1 LNSNQKHENTKTRKH
16 MKHSALLVDN
26 LRHIHDHGLAV
37 EFTSPKLVSL
47 LTYLRGK
54 QGVTELKA
62 GHSTLKVTTLG
73 NVTKTEAFWSH
84 GSYHRASLHYYEAA
98 TGLKYSVSRDQ
109 NADNENAFF
118 TLNAIIFG
126 GELPAIW
133 RISFG
138 SQADK
143 LRDWLKKWAF
153 TITGSNGL
161 RGQAI
166 SARLAQLMETRR
178 SASNIY
184 ASAEAHHSK
193 YVNDATPEFFRK
205 KHGEARAKLAATL
218 AQIETRTEE
227 IRKAQA
233 EAENEITGEILWDKN
248 WEHSL
253 GLSRSYDKVTH
264 FPATASQYSH
274 PVQSANYS
282 ATVDSAGAISLSS
295 GIRCEFTANQVL
307 AWLKGEAQAPHS
319 SRYGTLQRIEAS
331 TREGAALVLL
341 KCGCHYVDA
350 SNVSAEFAELLK
362 PSHIVTLKP
371 GKPRADFGTPEFAE
385 RLRERFAGKLAEQ
398 ETQRANA
405 IREFADRR
413 AYLEKEETDLPA
425 TIAGLKVR
433 METAKAALD
442 QADKALETAK
452 GVSPLGADSDTLA
465 NLSRLILSSQS
476 FHPSL

>member
-1 LNSNQKHENTKTRKH
+1 

-26 LRHIHDHGLAV
+26 LKHIHDHGLAV

-47 LTYLRGK
+47 LAYLRGK

-84 GSYHRASLHYYEAA
+84 GSYHRASLHYFEPA
-98 TGLKYSVSRDQ
+98 TGLKYTIKRD
-109 NADNENAFF
+109 NGADYENAFF

-138 SQADK
+138 AQADK
-143 LRDWLKKWAF
+143 LRDWLKKWAM

-161 RGQAI
+161 RALAI
-166 SARLAQLMETRR
+166 SARLAQLNETRR

-193 YVNDATPEFFRK
+193 YVNDATPEFFRT

-218 AQIETRTEE
+218 AKIETRTEE
-227 IRKAQA
+227 IRQGQA
-233 EAENEITGEILWDKN
+233 ATQSDIENNMAERLWNGN

-253 GLSRSYDKVTH
+253 GLSRSYEGVTH
-264 FPATASQYSH
+264 FPATAPQYSH

-282 ATVDSAGAISLSS
+282 ATVDSAGAVSLSS
-295 GIRCEFTANQVL
+295 GIRCEFTSNQVL

-319 SRYGTLQRIEAS
+319 SRYGTLQRIEVS
-331 TREGAALVLL
+331 TRDGAALVLL

-362 PSHIVTLKP
+362 PAHIVTLKP
-371 GKPRADFGTPEFAE
+371 GKPRADFGSPEFAE
-385 RLRERFAGKLAEQ
+385 RLRERFAERLAEQ

-425 TIAGLKVR
+425 TIAGLKVK
-433 METAKAALD
+433 MDSAKAALD
-442 QADKALETAK
+442 AADKALETARN
-452 GVSPLGADSDTLA
+452 VSPLGADSETLA

>member
-1 LNSNQKHENTKTRKH
+1 

-62 GHSTLKVTTLG
+62 GHSTLKITTLG

-84 GSYHRASLHYYEAA
+84 GSYHRASLHYFEPA
-98 TGLKYSVSRDQ
+98 TGLKYTVNRD
-109 NADNENAFF
+109 NGADYENAFF
-118 TLNAIIFG
+118 TLNAVIFG

-133 RISFG
+133 KISFG
-138 SQADK
+138 AQADK
-143 LRDWLKKWAF
+143 LRDWLKKWAM

-161 RGQAI
+161 RALAI

-193 YVNDATPEFFRK
+193 YVNDATPEFFRT
-205 KHGEARAKLAATL
+205 KHGEARAKLAKTL
-218 AQIETRTEE
+218 AGIETRTEE
-227 IRKAQA
+227 IRQGQA
-233 EAENEITGEILWDKN
+233 ATQSDIENNMAERLWNGN
-248 WEHSL
+248 WEYSL
-253 GLSRSYDKVTH
+253 GLSRSYEGVTH
-264 FPATASQYSH
+264 FPATASRYSH

-282 ATVDSAGAISLSS
+282 ATVDSAGAVSLSS
-295 GIRCEFTANQVL
+295 GIKCEFTANQVL
-307 AWLKGEAQAPHS
+307 AWLRGQAQAPHS
-319 SRYGTLQRIEAS
+319 SRYGTLQRLEAS
-331 TREGAALVLL
+331 TRDGAALVLL
-341 KCGCHYVDA
+341 KCGCHFVDA
-350 SNVSAEFAELLK
+350 TNVSAEFAELLK
-362 PSHIVTLKP
+362 PAHTVTLTP

-405 IREFADRR
+405 IREFAERR
-413 AYLEKEETDLPA
+413 IYLEKEETNLPE

-452 GVSPLGADSDTLA
+452 NVSPLGADSDTLS

>member
-1 LNSNQKHENTKTRKH
+1 
-16 MKHSALLVDN
+16 MKNVPSALLVDN
-26 LRHIHDHGLAV
+26 LKHIHDHGLAV
-37 EFTSPKLVSL
+37 EFTAPKLVSL

-62 GHSTLKVTTLG
+62 GQSTLKVTTLG

-98 TGLKYSVSRDQ
+98 TGLKYTLNRD
-109 NADNENAFF
+109 NGADNENAYY
-118 TLNAIIFG
+118 TLNSIIFG
-126 GELPAIW
+126 GELPGIW
-133 RISFG
+133 KISFG
-138 SQADK
+138 AQADK
-143 LRDWLKKWAF
+143 LRDWLKKWAM

-161 RGQAI
+161 RALAI
-166 SARLAQLMETRR
+166 SARLAQLNETRR
-178 SASNIY
+178 NASNIH
-184 ASAEAHHSK
+184 ASAEAHHLK
-193 YVNDATPEFFRK
+193 YVNDATPEFFRT

-218 AQIETRTEE
+218 AKIETRTEE
-227 IRKAQA
+227 IRKGQA
-233 EAENEITGEILWDKN
+233 EMANQETGEALWNGN
-248 WEHSL
+248 WEYSL
-253 GLSRSYDKVTH
+253 GLSRSYEGVTF

-274 PVQSANYS
+274 TVQSANYS
-282 ATVDSAGAISLSS
+282 ATVDATGAVSLSS

-307 AWLKGEAQAPHS
+307 AWLKGETQAPHS
-319 SRYGTLQRIEAS
+319 SRYGTLQRLEAS
-331 TREGAALVLL
+331 TRDGAALVLL

-350 SNVSAEFAELLK
+350 TNVSAEFAQLLK
-362 PSHIVTLKP
+362 PSHTVSLTP

-385 RLRERFAGKLAEQ
+385 RLRERFAERLAEQ

-413 AYLEKEETDLPA
+413 AYLEKEEANLPE
-425 TIAGLKVR
+425 TIAGLKVK

-442 QADKALETAK
+442 QADKALETARN
-452 GVSPLGADSDTLA
+452 VSPLGADSDTLA

>member
-1 LNSNQKHENTKTRKH
+1 
-16 MKHSALLVDN
+16 MKHTALLVDN

-37 EFTSPKLVSL
+37 EFTAPKLVSL
-47 LTYLRGK
+47 LAYLRGK

-62 GHSTLKVTTLG
+62 GHSTLKITTLG
-73 NVTKTEAFWSH
+73 NVTKTEAFWSV
-84 GSYHRASLHYYEAA
+84 GTNYRASLHYFEPA
-98 TGLKYSVSRDQ
+98 TGLKYSIKRD
-109 NADNENAFF
+109 NGEDCANAFL
-118 TLNAIIFG
+118 TLDAIIFG
-126 GELPAIW
+126 GELPKIW

-143 LRDWLKKWAF
+143 LRDWLKKWAM

-161 RGQAI
+161 RALAI
-166 SARLAQLMETRR
+166 SARLAQLNETRR
-178 SASNIY
+178 SASNVH
-184 ASAEAHHSK
+184 ANAEAHHLK
-193 YVNDATPEFFRK
+193 YVNDATPEFFRT

-218 AQIETRTEE
+218 AKIETRTEE
-227 IRKAQA
+227 IRQGLNATQSDIDNNMA
-233 EAENEITGEILWDKN
+233 ERLWNGN
-248 WEHSL
+248 WEYSL
-253 GLSRSYDKVTH
+253 GLSRSYEGVTF
-264 FPATASQYSH
+264 FPHTASHYSH

-282 ATVDSAGAISLSS
+282 ATVDATGAISLSS
-295 GIRCEFTANQVL
+295 GIRCEFTAKDVL

-319 SRYGTLQRIEAS
+319 SRYGTLQRLEAS

-350 SNVSAEFAELLK
+350 TNVSAEFAQLLK
-362 PSHIVTLKP
+362 PAHTVTLTP

-385 RLRERFAGKLAEQ
+385 RLREKFAEKLAGQ

-405 IREFADRR
+405 IREFAERR
-413 AYLEKEETDLPA
+413 IYLEKEETNLPE
-425 TIAGLKVR
+425 TIAGLRVK
-433 METAKAALD
+433 MDAAKAALD

-452 GVSPLGADSDTLA
+452 SVSPLGADSETLD

>member
-1 LNSNQKHENTKTRKH
+1 
-16 MKHSALLVDN
+16 MKHTALLVDN

-37 EFTSPKLVSL
+37 EFTAPKLVSL

-62 GHSTLKVTTLG
+62 GQSTLKVTTLG
-73 NVTKTEAFWSH
+73 NVTKTEAFWSV
-84 GSYHRASLHYYEAA
+84 GTNYRASLHYYEPA
-98 TGLKYSVSRDQ
+98 TGLKYTVNRD
-109 NADNENAFF
+109 NGADYETAYY

-126 GELPAIW
+126 GELPGIW
-133 RISFG
+133 KISFG
-138 SQADK
+138 AQADK
-143 LRDWLKKWAF
+143 LRDWLKKFGW

-178 SASNIY
+178 SASNVH
-184 ASAEAHHSK
+184 ASAETHYSK
-193 YVNDATPEFFRK
+193 YVNDATPEFFRG

-218 AQIETRTEE
+218 AKIETRTEE
-227 IRKAQA
+227 IRQGLNATQSDIENNMA
-233 EAENEITGEILWDKN
+233 ERLWNGN
-248 WEHSL
+248 WEYSL
-253 GLSRSYDKVTH
+253 GLSRSYEGVTF

-274 PVQSANYS
+274 TVQSANYS
-282 ATVDSAGAISLSS
+282 ATVDSAGAVSLSS
-295 GIRCEFTANQVL
+295 GIRCEFTAGQVL
-307 AWLKGEAQAPHS
+307 AWLKGEAPAPHS
-319 SRYGTLQRIEAS
+319 SRYGTLQRLEAS
-331 TREGAALVLL
+331 TRDGTPLVLL
-341 KCGCHYVDA
+341 KCSCHYVDA
-350 SNVSAEFAELLK
+350 TNVSTEFAELLK
-362 PSHIVTLKP
+362 PSHTVTLKP

-385 RLRERFAGKLAEQ
+385 RLRERFAERLAEQ

-413 AYLEKEETDLPA
+413 AYLEKEETNLPA
-425 TIAGLKVR
+425 TIEALKVR
-433 METAKAALD
+433 METARTALD
-442 QADKALETAK
+442 AADKALETAK

>member
-1 LNSNQKHENTKTRKH
+1 

-26 LRHIHDHGLAV
+26 LKHIHDHGLAV
-37 EFTSPKLVSL
+37 EFTSPKLISL

-54 QGVTELKA
+54 QGVTHLKA

-73 NVTKTEAFWSH
+73 NVTKTEAYWSV
-84 GSYHRASLHYYEAA
+84 GKNYRYSLHYYEPA
-98 TGLKYSVSRDQ
+98 TGLKYTVNRD
-109 NADNENAFF
+109 NGADYENAFF

-126 GELPAIW
+126 GELPGIW
-133 RISFG
+133 EISFG
-138 SQADK
+138 AQADK
-143 LRDWLKKWAF
+143 LRDWLKKFGW

-178 SASNIY
+178 SASNIH

-193 YVNDATPEFFRK
+193 YVNDATPEFFRT
-205 KHGEARAKLAATL
+205 KHGEARAKLAKTL

-227 IRKAQA
+227 IRKSQA
-233 EAENEITGEILWDKN
+233 EAENETNAEALWNKN

-253 GLSRSYDKVTH
+253 GLSRSYEGVTR

-282 ATVDSAGAISLSS
+282 ATVDSAGAVSLSS

-307 AWLKGEAQAPHS
+307 AWLRGQAPAPHS
-319 SRYGTLQRIEAS
+319 SRYGTLQRLEAS

-362 PSHIVTLKP
+362 PAHTVTLTP

-385 RLRERFAGKLAEQ
+385 RLRERFAERLSEQ

-413 AYLEKEETDLPA
+413 AYFEKEETNLPE

-442 QADKALETAK
+442 QADKALETARN
-452 GVSPLGADSDTLA
+452 VSPLGADSDTLA